1 MNPIPNTDLS
11 VSPITLG
18 TMTYGNPVAFDDA
31 VDLTRYALAQGI
43 NMIDTANMYEGYDRV
58 PGSAG
63 GVAERIIGRAIQGL
77 DRSGVLIATKLGMKV
92 GDSPEDA
99 GTSASAVHTQLSR
112 SLERLGTDYV
122 DLYYLHCPDPSV
134 SLEETLRAIDEELR
148 RGRIRYYGV
157 SNYSAGQLAALL
169 AAADQNGLPRPV
181 ACQPPLSLLKQEAL
195 EELLPLCRREN
206 IAVIPYQ
213 IYQGGLLTG
222 KYRRGEA
229 MPAGSRGAEMPGWLM
244 ARDDALYDKL
254 EEIQRQADARGMSMS
269 HYALRWALEQPTVVS
284 AIVGVKRR
292 EQIDSALAALA

>member
-1 MNPIPNTDLS
+1 MNPIPNTGLS

-77 DRSGVLIATKLGMKV
+77 DRRGVLIATKLGMKV

-134 SLEETLRAIDEELR
+134 PLEETLRAIDEELHIFSHFSSHEHDLISR
-148 RGRIRYYGV
+148 
-157 SNYSAGQLAALL
+157 
-169 AAADQNGLPRPV
+169 
-181 ACQPPLSLLKQEAL
+181 LS
-195 EELLPLCRREN
+195 
-206 IAVIPYQ
+206 
-213 IYQGGLLTG
+213 
-222 KYRRGEA
+222 
-229 MPAGSRGAEMPGWLM
+229 
-244 ARDDALYDKL
+244 
-254 EEIQRQADARGMSMS
+254 ADARVDLVENIRSDRLFIHFLYCRKGDIGRKTYK
-269 HYALRWALEQPTVVS
+269 HLVVGVIDNVS
-284 AIVGVKRR
+284 AYTVKFTF
-292 EQIDSALAALA
+292 LYG

>member
-77 DRSGVLIATKLGMKV
+77 DRRGVLIATKLGMKV

-99 GTSASAVHTQLSR
+99 GTSAAAVHTQLSR

-134 SLEETLRAIDEELR
+134 PLEETLRAIDEELR

-169 AAADQNGLPRPV
+169 AVADQNGLPRPV
-181 ACQPPLSLLKQEAL
+181 ACQPPLSCCPCAGGRTSPSSPTRSTRAGSSPGSTAGERPCPPA
-195 EELLPLCRREN
+195 PGGRRC
-206 IAVIPYQ
+206 
-213 IYQGGLLTG
+213 
-222 KYRRGEA
+222 
-229 MPAGSRGAEMPGWLM
+229 PAGSWPGTTPSTTSWRRSSGRRTHGACPCPTTPCAG
-244 ARDDALYDKL
+244 
-254 EEIQRQADARGMSMS
+254 
-269 HYALRWALEQPTVVS
+269 RWSSPPWSPPSWA
-284 AIVGVKRR
+284 
-292 EQIDSALAALA
+292 

>member
-77 DRSGVLIATKLGMKV
+77 DRRGVLIATKLGMKV

-134 SLEETLRAIDEELR
+134 PLEETLRAIDEELH

-229 MPAGSRGAEMPGWLM
+229 MPAGSRGA
-244 ARDDALYDKL
+244 
-254 EEIQRQADARGMSMS
+254 
-269 HYALRWALEQPTVVS
+269 
-284 AIVGVKRR
+284 
-292 EQIDSALAALA
+292 

>member
-77 DRSGVLIATKLGMKV
+77 DRRGVLIATKLGMKV

-134 SLEETLRAIDEELR
+134 PLEETLRAID
-148 RGRIRYYGV
+148 
-157 SNYSAGQLAALL
+157 
-169 AAADQNGLPRPV
+169 
-181 ACQPPLSLLKQEAL
+181 
-195 EELLPLCRREN
+195 
-206 IAVIPYQ
+206 
-213 IYQGGLLTG
+213 
-222 KYRRGEA
+222 
-229 MPAGSRGAEMPGWLM
+229 
-244 ARDDALYDKL
+244 
-254 EEIQRQADARGMSMS
+254 
-269 HYALRWALEQPTVVS
+269 
-284 AIVGVKRR
+284 
-292 EQIDSALAALA
+292 

>member
-77 DRSGVLIATKLGMKV
+77 DRRGVLIATKLGMKV

-134 SLEETLRAIDEELR
+134 PLEETLRAIDEELR

-195 EELLPLCRREN
+195 EELTRYLRVEHRRHPLPDLPGRAPHRE
-206 IAVIPYQ
+206 VPP
-213 IYQGGLLTG
+213 G
-222 KYRRGEA
+222 RGHA
-229 MPAGSRGAEMPGWLM
+229 RPAPGGAEMPGWLM

-269 HYALRWALEQPTVVS
+269 HYALRWALEQPAVVS

>member
-77 DRSGVLIATKLGMKV
+77 DRRGVLIATKLGMKV

-99 GTSASAVHTQLSR
+99 GTSAAAVHTQLSR

-134 SLEETLRAIDEELR
+134 PLEETLRAIDEELR

-169 AAADQNGLPRPV
+169 AAADQNGLPRPAEPAETGGSGGAAAPV
-181 ACQPPLSLLKQEAL
+181 PEGEHRRHPLPDLPGRAPHREVPPGRGHARRLPGGGDARLAHGPGRRPLRQAGGDPAAGGRTGHVHVPLRPAL
-195 EELLPLCRREN
+195 G
-206 IAVIPYQ
+206 A
-213 IYQGGLLTG
+213 GAA
-222 KYRRGEA
+222 RRGLRHRWREA
-229 MPAGSRGAEMPGWLM
+229 PGADRQRPGRPGL
-244 ARDDALYDKL
+244 
-254 EEIQRQADARGMSMS
+254 
-269 HYALRWALEQPTVVS
+269 
-284 AIVGVKRR
+284 IVTY
-292 EQIDSALAALA
+292 L

>member
-77 DRSGVLIATKLGMKV
+77 DRRGVLI
-92 GDSPEDA
+92 
-99 GTSASAVHTQLSR
+99 TSASAVHTQLSR

-134 SLEETLRAIDEELR
+134 PLEETLRAIDEELH

-169 AAADQNGLPRPV
+169 AVADQNGLPRPV

-206 IAVIPYQ
+206 IDLPGRAPHREVPPGRGHARRLP
-213 IYQGGLLTG
+213 GGGDARLAHGPGRRPLRQAGGDPAAGGRTG
-222 KYRRGEA
+222 HVHVPLRPALGAGAARRGLRHRWREA
-229 MPAGSRGAEMPGWLM
+229 PGADRQRPGRPGL
-244 ARDDALYDKL
+244 
-254 EEIQRQADARGMSMS
+254 
-269 HYALRWALEQPTVVS
+269 
-284 AIVGVKRR
+284 IVTY
-292 EQIDSALAALA
+292 L